1 MVETFTKKEQA
12 WEIAVLGRNREA
24 GVNGSV
30 LQVYT

>member
-12 WEIAVLGRNREA
+12 WEIAELGGNREV